1 MTTGDDLGDV
11 IALGTGNTCINGDG
25 LSMDGRVLNDSHAE
39 VIARRSLLKYV
50 PHIRNH
56 QSSSNLFCLL
66 VTCGFQSLYFYLMSC
81 YVADIYLIECG

>member
-50 PHIRNH
+50 TDKLNH
-56 QSSSNLFCLL
+56 QSSSHLFCPL
-66 VTCGFQSLYFYLMSC
+66 VTCGFQTLYAYLMS
-81 YVADIYLIECG
+81 

>member
-1 MTTGDDLGDV
+1 MTLGDDLGDV

-50 PHIRNH
+50 PLIRNH
-56 QSSSNLFCLL
+56 QSSSHLFCLL
-66 VTCGFQSLYFYLMSC
+66 VTFCFQSLYFYLMSC